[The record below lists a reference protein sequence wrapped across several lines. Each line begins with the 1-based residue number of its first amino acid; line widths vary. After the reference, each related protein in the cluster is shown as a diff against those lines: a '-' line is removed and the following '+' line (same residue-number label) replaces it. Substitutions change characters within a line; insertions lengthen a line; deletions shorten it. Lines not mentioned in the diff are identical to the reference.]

1 MHLAFS
7 IWLKIQWCGCKL
19 SLPDL
24 RYRRKNKEKQE
35 PHELTQWTPGDLH
48 LKRREKKENASA
60 WGKGRCTTR
69 ADTREEGFREME
81 GGGGVEQ

>member
-1 MHLAFS
+1 M
-7 IWLKIQWCGCKL
+7 
-19 SLPDL
+19 
-24 RYRRKNKEKQE
+24 
-35 PHELTQWTPGDLH
+35 TQWTPGDLH

-81 GGGGVEQ
+81 GVVRWLLCYTHHIVHVQLTGGVYDDIK